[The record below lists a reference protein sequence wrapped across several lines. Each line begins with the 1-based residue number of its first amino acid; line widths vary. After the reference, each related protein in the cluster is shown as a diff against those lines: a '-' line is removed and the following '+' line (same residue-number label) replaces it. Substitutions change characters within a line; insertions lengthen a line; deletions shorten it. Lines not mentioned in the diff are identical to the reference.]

1 MKKKIA
7 IIHDRMNL
15 GGTEKALITMLKF
28 LDYKKLDVTLWLMD
42 GTGLL
47 QQEIDPHVSVRYYS
61 NDAFDGKGLLA
72 YYLKSFQFGRLI
84 RSMRYRKKSR
94 DSINQFEDNLKYH
107 IYSLPLITDEVYDC
121 VIVYQG
127 LYMQLLA
134 TTAGRFKAK
143 KKAAWIHMKFRHTPE
158 QIASFKE
165 EYALFDRIFCVSD
178 DLKKHFISHYGMEEK
193 TETLYNLFDKEQIR
207 SLAEEP
213 VECLGEDKTIL
224 CTVGRISPEKGQM
237 MIPDIAHC
245 LKKDGFDFVWQILGD
260 GQQRQEL
267 EDRIKNGGLEKNVIL
282 TGNKVNPYP
291 YIKNCSIYVQTSLSE
306 GFCTST
312 MEAKILGKPV
322 VTTNVAGMKEQFTD
336 GYDAL
341 VADSFEP
348 QDIAGKL
355 EQLME
360 SEAMRKEFSVNT
372 LLSLETLDMDSADR
386 ICKYLCA

>member
-7 IIHDRMNL
+7 IIHDKMNL

-28 LDYKKLDVTLWLMD
+28 LDYQKLDVTLWLMD

-47 QQEIDPHVSVRYYS
+47 QPEIDPHVCVRYFS
-61 NDAFDGKGLLA
+61 NDTFDGKSLLA
-72 YYLKSFQFGRLI
+72 YYLKTFQFGRLI

-94 DSINQFEDNLKYH
+94 EYINNFEDNLKYH

-127 LYMQLLA
+127 LYIQLLA
-134 TTAGRFKAK
+134 TAAGRFKAK

-158 QIASFKE
+158 QIVSFKE
-165 EYALFDRIFCVSD
+165 EYVSFDRIFCVSD

-193 TETLYNLFDKEQIR
+193 TETLYNLFDMEQIR
-207 SLAEEP
+207 NLAEEP
-213 VECLGEDKTIL
+213 VEWYGEDKTVL
-224 CTVGRISPEKGQM
+224 CTVGRISSEKGQM
-237 MIPDIAHC
+237 MIPDIAAD
-245 LKKDGFDFVWQILGD
+245 LKNKGFDFVWLVLGD
-260 GQQRQEL
+260 GQQKQEL
-267 EDRIKNGGLEKNVIL
+267 ADRVKSCGLEKNVIL
-282 TGNKVNPYP
+282 AGNKVNPYP

-341 VADSFEP
+341 VVDSFEP
-348 QDIAGKL
+348 HDIAGKL

-360 SEAMRKEFSVNT
+360 SENLRKEFSVNT
-372 LLSLETLDMDSADR
+372 LHSLEAFVTDSADR
-386 ICKYLCA
+386 IYEYLCA